1 MRITGGELSSL
12 RIPTR
17 FASHVRP
24 STDRVR
30 ESLFNSLQ
38 NQGLIEGAQV
48 LDLFAGSGIMSAEF
62 VSRGASE
69 VTALDRDGKNIVNL
83 KVLREL
89 HQRLNGLV
97 IVKGDVW
104 KWTPEQSFD
113 LIFADPPYDMP
124 GIQSL
129 PDRLLPWL
137 KPGGKLLIEHKP
149 QVQFAQPS
157 EQTRTYGSTTI
168 TIFVQA

>member
-69 VTALDRDGKNIVNL
+69 VTALDRDGKNIANL

-89 HQRLNGLV
+89 HERLNGLV

-104 KWTPEQSFD
+104 KWSPEQGYD

-149 QVQFAQPS
+149 QVQFAHPS

>member
-1 MRITGGELSSL
+1 MTNSKTSKTAFPAHL
-12 RIPTR
+12 R
-17 FASHVRP
+17 
-24 STDRVR
+24 
-30 ESLFNSLQ
+30 N
-38 NQGLIEGAQV
+38 QV
-48 LDLFAGSGIMSAEF
+48 LHGNNIDLMRTLPDAC
-62 VSRGASE
+62 
-69 VTALDRDGKNIVNL
+69 
-83 KVLREL
+83 
-89 HQRLNGLV
+89 
-97 IVKGDVW
+97 
-104 KWTPEQSFD
+104 FD
-113 LIFADPPYDMP
+113 MIFADPPYDMP

>member
-1 MRITGGELSSL
+1 MRITGGELSGL

-69 VTALDRDGKNIVNL
+69 VTALDRDGKNIANL
-83 KVLREL
+83 KEL
-89 HQRLNGLV
+89 KAMHPLLSTLQ

-104 KWTPEQSFD
+104 KWNPEQSFD

>member
-38 NQGLIEGAQV
+38 NQGLIEGADV

-62 VSRGASE
+62 LSRGAAA
-69 VTALDRDGKNIVNL
+69 VTALDRDGKNIANL
-83 KVLREL
+83 KSLKAL
-89 HQRLNGLV
+89 HDRLSILD
-97 IVKGDVW
+97 IVKADVW
-104 KWTPEQSFD
+104 KWQPGVLYD

-124 GIQSL
+124 SIQSL

-137 KPGGKLLIEHKP
+137 KPGGKLLVEHKP

-168 TIFVQA
+168 TIFVQP

>member
-1 MRITGGELSSL
+1 MR
-12 RIPTR
+12 R
-17 FASHVRP
+17 F
-24 STDRVR
+24 RVG
-30 ESLFNSLQ
+30 LQ
-38 NQGLIEGAQV
+38 
-48 LDLFAGSGIMSAEF
+48 
-62 VSRGASE
+62 
-69 VTALDRDGKNIVNL
+69 
-83 KVLREL
+83 
-89 HQRLNGLV
+89 

-104 KWTPEQSFD
+104 KWNPEQSFD

-149 QVQFAQPS
+149 QVQFAQHS

>member
-1 MRITGGELSSL
+1 MRITGGELSGL

-38 NQGLIEGAQV
+38 NQDLIEGAQV
-48 LDLFAGSGIMSAEF
+48 LDLFSGSGIMSAEF
-62 VSRGASE
+62 LSRGAAA
-69 VTALDRDGKNIVNL
+69 VTALDMDAKNMANL
-83 KVLREL
+83 KALKAMHPLLEPL
-89 HQRLNGLV
+89 S

-104 KWTPEQSFD
+104 KWAPEERFD

-129 PDRLLPWL
+129 PDRLLTWL
-137 KPGGKLLIEHKP
+137 KPGGKLLLEHRP
-149 QVQFAQPS
+149 QLVFAQPS

-168 TIFVQA
+168 TIFVSP

>member
-1 MRITGGELSSL
+1 MHPLLS
-12 RIPTR
+12 T
-17 FASHVRP
+17 
-24 STDRVR
+24 
-30 ESLFNSLQ
+30 LQ
-38 NQGLIEGAQV
+38 
-48 LDLFAGSGIMSAEF
+48 
-62 VSRGASE
+62 
-69 VTALDRDGKNIVNL
+69 
-83 KVLREL
+83 
-89 HQRLNGLV
+89 

-104 KWTPEQSFD
+104 KWNPEQSFD